1 MGMFDEINCEYPL
14 PMPEDPKGYTGS
26 KNFQT
31 KDLNC
36 CMNLY
41 EIDKDGNLFRHDV
54 KYERE
59 EGNPKS
65 KSILERIGRLKEIS
79 SELVREKITDLIN
92 FYDYQQTDGNYDYY
106 IEYQALFR
114 DGTTSEIKLL
124 SFEAKD
130 NSGRKKRDEEFF
142 QKMKEHHAFTKTLK
156 YKLVYKPYDKL
167 LFFVFGNLRRF
178 ANKLLEFLAWF
189 ERKISL

>member
-14 PMPEDPKGYTGS
+14 PMPEDPKGYAGS

-36 CMNLY
+36 LMDLY
-41 EIDKDGNLFRHDV
+41 EIDKDGNLFRYDV

-65 KSILERIGRLKEIS
+65 KSILERIGRLKKVS

-92 FYDYQQTDGNYDYY
+92 FYDYQQTDGDYDYY

-114 DGTTSEIKLL
+114 DGTISEIKLF

-130 NSGRKKRDEEFF
+130 NSGRKKRDEELF

-156 YKLVYKPYDKL
+156 YKLIYRPYHRL

-189 ERKISL
+189 ERIISL